1 MRCVLEHKPENN
13 PAPADLEQIKAMLH
27 QLPAAERKAFIA
39 SQAAE
44 LLTPQEL
51 AELKARGHYRSNVR
65 LLHNL
70 SRSDD
75 NARAEPTY
83 HDRSLAKAAQPRRD
97 TARLPELPDMLVAMP
112 AANSRFAAAPSLAD
126 PTPPKVRP
134 PQRLSRSNPWLDR
147 GLLTVEWA
155 CALVIVFILGQWAYT
170 QWNSDEGGNS
180 AVAQSEPTPTAQ
192 SQSAVIITPITAT
205 ATAQAI
211 VSATPTAVPARPIA
225 PTALPVS
232 ASAQLNLP
240 TATLPPPTN
249 TPLPATPITDLLPI
263 RIVVPSIKVDSV
275 VKEVALQMDT
285 WQVANYAVGHHE
297 ISVLPGQQGNVV
309 MAGHRDI
316 RGSVF
321 RRLNELKPKDVV
333 LVYTKNKVFRYI
345 VSSSHIVAPT
355 DVQVM
360 AQTNDYRL
368 TLITCTP
375 IGIASHR
382 IIVVAQLD
390 SSDVP
395 VIGGDQ

>member
-1 MRCVLEHKPENN
+1 MRCVLEGKPEDNS
-13 PAPADLEQIKAMLH
+13 APADLEQIKAMLS

-39 SQAAE
+39 SEAAE

-51 AELKARGHYRSNVR
+51 AELKAQGHYRSNLR

-75 NARAEPTY
+75 SARAELTY
-83 HDRSLAKAAQPRRD
+83 HDRSLAKAVQPRHD
-97 TARLPELPDMLVAMP
+97 TVRLPELADPPNPKPV
-112 AANSRFAAAPSLAD
+112 ANSRFAAAPTLAD
-126 PTPPKVRP
+126 PTPPRVRP
-134 PQRLSRSNPWLDR
+134 PRRVSRPNPWLDR

-170 QWNSDEGGNS
+170 QWNSDDSSNS
-180 AVAQSEPTPTAQ
+180 AVAQSEPTLAAPPPP
-192 SQSAVIITPITAT
+192 AVVITPIAAT
-205 ATAQAI
+205 ATPRANH
-211 VSATPTAVPARPIA
+211 SPTPITVPAHPVA
-225 PTALPVS
+225 PTALPTS
-232 ASAQLNLP
+232 EYLDLP
-240 TATLPPPTN
+240 TATLPPPTD
-249 TPLPATPITDLLPI
+249 TPLPATPITDMVPVRLVI
-263 RIVVPSIKVDSV
+263 PSIKVDSV
-275 VKEVALQMDT
+275 IKEVQLQMDT

-297 ISVLPGQQGNVV
+297 ISALPGQQGNVV

-316 RGSVF
+316 YGSVF

-333 LVYTKNKVFRYI
+333 LVYTNNKVYRYI

-360 AQTNDYRL
+360 AQTSDYRL